1 MLHVIATAE
10 VSPAKASLGRILI
23 VDDDRSVADTFSR
36 LLTLEGFEV
45 ATALDPGLGL
55 ELADT
60 IAPSAIILDLR
71 MPLISGLQF
80 LRAIRSKP
88 HLAQTPVAIV
98 TGDYF
103 LSDALQEEVASLGAA
118 LRFKPMWVEDLVAL
132 ARTLA
137 PR

>member
-1 MLHVIATAE
+1 VISTAE
-10 VSPAKASLGRILI
+10 VTPANASLGRLLI

-45 ATALDPGLGL
+45 ATALDPAQGLQ
-55 ELADT
+55 LADT
-60 IAPSAIILDLR
+60 INPSAIILDLR

-80 LRAIRSKP
+80 LRSIRSKP
-88 HLAQTPVAIV
+88 HLLNTPVAIV

-103 LSDALQEEVASLGAA
+103 LSDALQEEVASLNAT
-118 LRFKPMWVEDLVAL
+118 LKFKPMWVDDLVAL
-132 ARTLA
+132 ARTLT

>member
-80 LRAIRSKP
+80 LRSIRAKP

-103 LSDALQEEVASLGAA
+103 LSDALQEEVASLGAT